1 AQATSRQREFAVRV
15 ALGASRLRLTR
26 QFIVE
31 NMLLT
36 LAAGALGVLF
46 SFWGVDLL
54 LRLNQQSL
62 PRTTEISVDART
74 LAFTLGLSVLVAI
87 VLGLVPMLRLRS
99 NIESDLKEGGRSQSG
114 SKGQRAR
121 ALLVTSQMA
130 LTMILLI
137 GAGLLVKSFYRL
149 LQVDLGFRTESAVA
163 MDLSLPDI
171 EFDEKQYRQFM
182 ESYGKLVEQGIPP
195 DVPRSVNPQEEKQ
208 RQFHSQLLER
218 IAQLPGVTAVGSINS
233 LPLTGDAGNGTFYI
247 DNNRLQKG
255 NAEYRVATAGY
266 FAAMGIP
273 LLRGRVFDNSD
284 LPNGSHAAVSRQ
296 TLAQRSWPNQDPIG
310 RALQFGNMDG
320 DLRLLHIVG
329 IVGDVHDDGVDA
341 SPKP

>member
-149 LQVDLGFRTESAVA
+149 LQVDPGFRTESAVA
-163 MDLSLPDI
+163 MDLSLPSI

-182 ESYGKLVEQGIPP
+182 ESYGKLIDQGIAP
-195 DVPRSVNPQEEKQ
+195 DTTTPRTNPQEEKQ
-208 RQFHSQLLER
+208 RQFHEQLLQR
-218 IAQLPGVTAVGSINS
+218 AAHLPGVTAVGSINS
-233 LPLTGDAGNGTFYI
+233 LPLTGDA
-247 DNNRLQKG
+247 
-255 NAEYRVATAGY
+255 
-266 FAAMGIP
+266 
-273 LLRGRVFDNSD
+273 
-284 LPNGSHAAVSRQ
+284 
-296 TLAQRSWPNQDPIG
+296 
-310 RALQFGNMDG
+310 
-320 DLRLLHIVG
+320 
-329 IVGDVHDDGVDA
+329 
-341 SPKP
+341 